1 MGTTTQSLTFEE
13 FERLPDQ
20 PGKRE
25 LVKGEL
31 IEMPPAEFL
40 HSAIAHRIYKCLG
53 AALDQAHARGDA
65 AELGVAYVEMG
76 YELSGDGYV
85 QPDVSVTH
93 SGQAV
98 QKYLSGAPAIAV
110 EVISPSNTVE
120 EMDLKTQLYFEHGA
134 REVWRV
140 HRKARYVAVQTTG
153 QPRQFGENDTLT
165 TPLLP
170 GFQLPVRELLGA

>member
-1 MGTTTQSLTFEE
+1 
-13 FERLPDQ
+13 
-20 PGKRE
+20 
-25 LVKGEL
+25 
-31 IEMPPAEFL
+31 
-40 HSAIAHRIYKCLG
+40 
-53 AALDQAHARGDA
+53 
-65 AELGVAYVEMG
+65 
-76 YELSGDGYV
+76 
-85 QPDVSVTH
+85 
-93 SGQAV
+93 
-98 QKYLSGAPAIAV
+98 
-110 EVISPSNTVE
+110 VISPSNTVE